1 MDKYQKETMEK
12 LKLLM
17 IKEIREIDSETR
29 IASIYVVTMGCMKC
43 PLQFECNHILS
54 CNQNIIQAIRK
65 GKKVL

>member
-17 IKEIREIDSETR
+17 IKEIREIDSDSR
-29 IASIYVVTMGCMKC
+29 IASIYAETIGCMKC
-43 PLQFECNHILS
+43 PLQFECNRKLN

-65 GKKVL
+65 GKRIL